1 MLVSHSLLTLVPS
14 SLLLG
19 VGEYLGRC
27 RIRELSGRWEVGIG
41 TLSRAGAAL
50 TNSWLSSQ
58 PRFPP
63 LLRGAGTCSSH
74 VKRPPLG

>member
-1 MLVSHSLLTLVPS
+1 MLVSHSLLTWCHPHS
-14 SLLLG
+14 CWELG
-19 VGEYLGRC
+19 SIWGDAGS
-27 RIRELSGRWEVGIG
+27 ELSGRAGAGIG
-41 TLSRAGAAL
+41 TLSRAGAGL

-63 LLRGAGTCSSH
+63 LLRGTGTCSSH